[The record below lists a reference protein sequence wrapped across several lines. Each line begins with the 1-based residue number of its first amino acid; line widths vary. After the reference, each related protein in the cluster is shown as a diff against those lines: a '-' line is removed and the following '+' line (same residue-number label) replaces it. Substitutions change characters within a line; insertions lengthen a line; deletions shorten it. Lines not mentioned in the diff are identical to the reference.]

1 MNTDTNLE
9 ILKDLYSEIL
19 WSAHKTYSLRDAITY
34 TTDVETKKVYVSEI
48 NDYTLITYKL
58 FNSFLSDKGY
68 AYIDMLNYLKEYIN
82 KNKLEEYIAPCN
94 FGKDYNSN
102 CMYKIGIKLNPKYN
116 NKVKELFSLLKL
128 QGIIE

>member
-1 MNTDTNLE
+1 MNTDINLE
-9 ILKDLYSEIL
+9 ILKDLYSKIL
-19 WSAHKTYSLRDAITY
+19 WSAHKTYNLRDTITY
-34 TTDVETKKVYVSEI
+34 TTYLETKKVYVSEI

-68 AYIDMLNYLKEYIN
+68 AYIDMLNYLKEYIS

-102 CMYKIGIKLNPKYN
+102 CMYKIGIN
-116 NKVKELFSLLKL
+116 
-128 QGIIE
+128 